1 MNENYTWRN
10 HTDPFNPA
18 ALDRI
23 IYSDSVLGV
32 ENAFV
37 LNTMLL
43 SDEALAALGLRVD
56 DVVLDARSGYY
67 DQLPIVAHFVIA
79 NSPRAVSLN
88 AGGEQCPPSSELPA
102 AHRSSRMRA

>member
-1 MNENYTWRN
+1 M
-10 HTDPFNPA
+10 
-18 ALDRI
+18 
-23 IYSDSVLGV
+23 SV

-67 DQLPIVAHFVIA
+67 DHLPIVADLVIA

-88 AGGEQCPPSSELPA
+88 AHG
-102 AHRSSRMRA
+102 RRWRAVSAVE

>member
-1 MNENYTWRN
+1 M
-10 HTDPFNPA
+10 
-18 ALDRI
+18 
-23 IYSDSVLGV
+23 SV

-67 DQLPIVAHFVIA
+67 DHLPIVVDFVVA
-79 NSPRAVSLN
+79 NSP
-88 AGGEQCPPSSELPA
+88 
-102 AHRSSRMRA
+102 

>member
-1 MNENYTWRN
+1 MANFWDGSQVGYLQDCRQLDENYTWRN
-10 HTDPFNPA
+10 DTDPFNPA

-43 SDEALAALGLRVD
+43 SDEALAAGGRCGARCPVGLLRPPPD
-56 DVVLDARSGYY
+56 RAR
-67 DQLPIVAHFVIA
+67 FVIA
-79 NSPRAVSLN
+79 NSP
-88 AGGEQCPPSSELPA
+88 
-102 AHRSSRMRA
+102 

>member
-10 HTDPFNPA
+10 DNDPFNPG

-23 IYSDSVLGV
+23 IYSDSVLSV

-43 SDEALAALGLRVD
+43 SDEALASLGLRVD
-56 DVVLDARSGYY
+56 DVVLDAQSGYY
-67 DQLPIVAHFVIA
+67 DHLPIVVDFVIA
-79 NSPRAVSLN
+79 NSP
-88 AGGEQCPPSSELPA
+88 
-102 AHRSSRMRA
+102 